1 MLDRD
6 LVSQLTQD
14 DDASALA
21 RGLNRLFV
29 HDLVLDCDIGVFASE
44 QGVTQRVRFSVDLD
58 VASRRGER
66 LDQIEQVISYDTIV
80 DGIKSL
86 IAGRH
91 INLVETL
98 AEEIAELALKD
109 PRALRVRVRVE
120 KLEKEPGAVG
130 IEIVREASRT

>member
-14 DDASALA
+14 DDRSAPE
-21 RGLNRLFV
+21 GGSNRLFV
-29 HDLVLDCDIGVFASE
+29 HDLVLDCDIGVFANE

-58 VASRRGER
+58 VAGREGKR
-66 LDQIEQVISYDTIV
+66 LDEIEQVISYDTVV

-98 AEEIAELALKD
+98 AEEIAELSLKD
-109 PRALRVRVRVE
+109 PRALRVKVRVE
-120 KLEKEPGAVG
+120 KLEKEPGSVG
-130 IEIVREASRT
+130 IEIVREAART